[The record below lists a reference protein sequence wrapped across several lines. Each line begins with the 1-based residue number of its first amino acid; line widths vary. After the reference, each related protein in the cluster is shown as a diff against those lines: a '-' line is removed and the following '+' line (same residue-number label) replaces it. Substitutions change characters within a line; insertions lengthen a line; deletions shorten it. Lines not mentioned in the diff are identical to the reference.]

1 MLAVLLAVFESPHSA
16 EQVRTRMVKDGFP
29 TDRVELTTR
38 AVEGQAALQPG
49 SSDRAR
55 LEQYFRT
62 VLGPDDE
69 APMVAA
75 LVARVDAGAAV
86 VTVHPRGDTETTR
99 AVEILEQAGAVEMLG
114 HDLDSQGF
122 EHAAADDDRPWIRYF
137 TPGESGAARGGQ

>member
-1 MLAVLLAVFESPHSA
+1 MLAVLLAVFENPQSA
-16 EQVRTRMVKDGFP
+16 EQVRTRLVKDGFP

-49 SSDRAR
+49 NSDRAR

-75 LVARVDAGAAV
+75 LVARVADGAAV
-86 VTVHPRGDTETTR
+86 ITVHPRGDTETER
-99 AVEILEQAGAVEMLG
+99 AVEILEQAGAAEMVG
-114 HDLDSQGF
+114 HDLDKQGF

-137 TPGESGAARGGQ
+137 TPRDSGAAPRGQ